1 MAARVSMAK
10 AISANT
16 PSPAALLSNATTA
29 VKGAVAAA
37 TTKDGIPAEL
47 RKGLD
52 VEAQEAIESVE
63 VDGMVSLCLSSRELL
78 YQLILRGLCTR
89 VWAGRRGEGGRG

>member
-1 MAARVSMAK
+1 MAALVSMAK
-10 AISANT
+10 AISASA

-29 VKGAVAAA
+29 VKGAVQAA

-52 VEAQEAIESVE
+52 VEAHESIETVE
-63 VDGMVSLCLSSRELL
+63 VDGMVRAACALL
-78 YQLILRGLCTR
+78 PPLAR
-89 VWAGRRGEGGRG
+89 A